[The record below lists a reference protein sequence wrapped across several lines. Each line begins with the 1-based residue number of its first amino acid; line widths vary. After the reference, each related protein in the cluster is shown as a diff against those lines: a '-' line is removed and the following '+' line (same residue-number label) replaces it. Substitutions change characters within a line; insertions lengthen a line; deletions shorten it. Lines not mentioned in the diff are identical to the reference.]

1 MRASLI
7 FILVFIGYLNSSLAA
22 DKIDMSAPPFW
33 MSSYDEFKDLR
44 ADQKE
49 FYLQKLEVS
58 LKAIP
63 SLEKTSR
70 EKLNEAA
77 EWYQTWNS
85 IRRKLYEACQ
95 NKELL
100 KECDQIAEIRLQ
112 ALDMYANQKLE
123 NRHAQGIDLDIKAE
137 EKAPPKKKK

>member
-7 FILVFIGYLNSSLAA
+7 FILVLIGYLNLSIAA

-49 FYLQKLEVS
+49 FYLQKLEGS
-58 LKAIP
+58 LKTIP
-63 SLEKTSR
+63 GLEKTSK
-70 EKLNEAA
+70 EKLQEAA

-95 NKELL
+95 DKDLS
-100 KECDQIAEIRLQ
+100 KECQEISQIRIQ

-123 NRHAQGIDLDIKAE
+123 NRHAQGLDLDIKAE
-137 EKAPPKKKK
+137 EKSPPKKKK